1 MPDHVPLRLHMLWLI
16 LTGIHA
22 ATRKSF
28 VKALKINCSDFVV
41 GGLTEEGA
49 ADIIR
54 EIVSWRLVDLLEIT
68 GGTYGNPG
76 RHSNNTA
83 SEMEG

>member
-1 MPDHVPLRLHMLWLI
+1 MPDRVPVRLHMLWLI

-22 ATRKSF
+22 ATRKDF
-28 VKALKINCSDFVV
+28 VKALKINCSDFVA
-41 GGLTEEGA
+41 GGLTEADA

-76 RHSNNTA
+76 GHKQDKI
-83 SEMEG
+83 